1 MIRSDMRPAPTERHH
16 EMDANADGGG
26 TPMSQ
31 QDAGDCHG
39 HEMHLQKFVRLIG
52 CHDPDAGKHH
62 AVHPLQ

>member
-1 MIRSDMRPAPTERHH
+1 MVHSDMRPALTERQQ
-16 EMDANADGGG
+16 EMDVHADGAS

-39 HEMHLQKFVRLIG
+39 HEMHLQKFVRLTG
-52 CHDPDAGKHH
+52 CRDPDAGKHH